1 MLGLPFTQGWVNR
14 VFMPRTKRF
23 AYDQAIRMVG
33 THIVEIE
40 TIADLDAALTEPV
53 AMIAVLGTHEA
64 AAPVRLGDIVAR
76 AKPRGIPILVDAA
89 SEPGARPSPGLAPG
103 PGVV

>member
-1 MLGLPFTQGWVNR
+1 
-14 VFMPRTKRF
+14 MPRHQRF

-40 TIADLDAALTEPV
+40 TIADLDAALAEPV

-64 AAPVRLGDIVAR
+64 AAPVRLEDIVAR
-76 AKPRGIPILVDAA
+76 ARPRGIPILVDPA
-89 SEPGARPSPGLAPG
+89 SEHIARPGPWRARGADMGIYRGGKIPPG
-103 PGVV
+103 PQ